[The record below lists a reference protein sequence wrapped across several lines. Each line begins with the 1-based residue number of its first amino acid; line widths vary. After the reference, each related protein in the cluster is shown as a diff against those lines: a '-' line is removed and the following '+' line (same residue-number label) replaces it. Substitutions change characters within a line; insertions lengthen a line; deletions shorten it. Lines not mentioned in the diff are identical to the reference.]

1 MFVLW
6 TEVGLEGGQDPDN
19 RRCFPWD
26 KEDTSHWFPFHQALI
41 KLRTERH
48 SLQSGAY
55 LELYCDADTLVFT
68 RCLRG
73 EKTLV
78 VLNLSQD
85 EKVLSLP
92 VWMLGQEQGKLIELQ
107 GELIDLQGKVKGE
120 SIVNGVVDLVVTAM
134 KTKIYD
140 VVNR

>member
-1 MFVLW
+1 M
-6 TEVGLEGGQDPDN
+6 GLEGGQDPDN

-55 LELYCDADTLVFT
+55 LELYCDAETLVFT

-92 VWMLGQEQGKLIELQ
+92 VWMLGQEQGELVN
-107 GELIDLQGKVKGE
+107 LQGKEK
-120 SIVNGVVDLVVTAM
+120 SFPIANGAVDILVPAM
-134 KTKIYD
+134 QAKIFD
-140 VVNR
+140 VVNL